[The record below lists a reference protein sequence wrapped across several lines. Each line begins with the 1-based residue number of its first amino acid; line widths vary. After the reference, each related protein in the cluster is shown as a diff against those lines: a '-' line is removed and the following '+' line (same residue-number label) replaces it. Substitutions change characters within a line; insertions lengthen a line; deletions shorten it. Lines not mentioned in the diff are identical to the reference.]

1 MALELLFWPALL
13 AYGEAAV
20 AYAGNV
26 RYPGLGRLATWGVR
40 LGWVVQTCLLV
51 LQAERAETFPWDTW
65 AGTLNLFVW
74 LVVGG
79 YLVWGCKPRYRL
91 LGLAVMPFAA
101 ILLAASYL
109 GGGVETGG
117 SHDFSTVFLAL
128 HVGFVLAAFAALTLA
143 AALGALYLWEER
155 ALKLR
160 RPGLLRLRAPS
171 LVTLERLGTRTV
183 AVALPLLT
191 LGMAAG
197 FVHGAS
203 LDPQI
208 VVTLAVWALFAA
220 FLLVRPRGR
229 RAAQLQ
235 LTGFA
240 LVAAAPLGLL
250 VTHLS

>member
-1 MALELLFWPALL
+1 VGAELLFWPALL

-40 LGWVVQTCLLV
+40 VGWVVQTCLLV
-51 LQAERAETFPWDTW
+51 LQAERAEGFPWDTW
-65 AGTLNLFVW
+65 AGSLNLFVW

-79 YLVWGCKPRYRL
+79 YLVWGCKPNYRL

-109 GGGVETGG
+109 GGGADTDGAAQ
-117 SHDFSTVFLAL
+117 FSTAFLVL
-128 HVGFVLAAFAALTLA
+128 HVGFVLAAFAALSLA

-155 ALKLR
+155 ALKRR

-171 LVTLERLGTRTV
+171 LVTLERLSTRTV
-183 AVALPLLT
+183 AVAFPLLT
-191 LGMAAG
+191 LGMVAG
-197 FVHGAS
+197 FARGVS

-208 VVTLAVWALFAA
+208 IVALVVWALYAA

-229 RAAQLQ
+229 RAAQVQ
-235 LTGFA
+235 LAGFA
-240 LVAAAPLGLL
+240 LVVAAPLGLL

>member
-1 MALELLFWPALL
+1 MAELLFWPAVL

-26 RYPGLGRLATWGVR
+26 RYPGSLGRLATWGVR
-40 LGWVVQTCLLV
+40 VGWLVQTCLLV
-51 LQAERAETFPWDTW
+51 LQAVRADGFPWDTW
-65 AGTLNLFVW
+65 AGSLNLFVW

-101 ILLAASYL
+101 ILLVASYF
-109 GGGVETGG
+109 GGGADTGG
-117 SHDFSTVFLAL
+117 SPHFSTAFLVL
-128 HVGFVLAAFAALTLA
+128 HVGLVLAAFAALTLA
-143 AALGALYLWEER
+143 AALGGLYLWEER

-171 LVTLERLGTRTV
+171 LLTLEALAWRTV

-191 LGMAAG
+191 LGMVAG

-208 VVTLAVWALFAA
+208 VVTLLVWALYAA
-220 FLLVRPRGR
+220 FLVVRPRGR
-229 RAAQLQ
+229 RAAYLQ
-235 LTGFA
+235 LVGFA
-240 LVAAAPLGLL
+240 LVLTAPLGLL
-250 VTHLS
+250 LTHLS

>member
-240 LVAAAPLGLL
+240 LVVAAPLGLL

>member
-1 MALELLFWPALL
+1 MGAELLFWPALL

-26 RYPGLGRLATWGVR
+26 RYPSLGRLAIWGVR
-40 LGWVVQTCLLV
+40 AGWLVQTALLVVQ
-51 LQAERAETFPWDTW
+51 AYRADGFPWDTW
-65 AGTLNLFVW
+65 AGSLNLFVW

-101 ILLAASYL
+101 SLLAASYL
-109 GGGVETGG
+109 GGGAEAGG
-117 SHDFSTVFLAL
+117 ARDFSTVFLVL

-143 AALGALYLWEER
+143 AALGGLYLWEER

-171 LVTLERLGTRTV
+171 LLTLEQLGWRTV
-183 AVALPLLT
+183 VVALPLLT
-191 LGMAAG
+191 LGMVAG

-208 VVTLAVWALFAA
+208 VVTLAVWALYAA
-220 FLLVRPRGR
+220 FLVLRPRGR
-229 RAAQLQ
+229 RAARLQ
-235 LTGFA
+235 LAGFA
-240 LVAAAPLGLL
+240 LVLTAPLGLL

>member
-1 MALELLFWPALL
+1 MAEFLFWPALL

-26 RYPGLGRLATWGVR
+26 RYPWLSRLAIWGVR
-40 LGWVVQTCLLV
+40 AGWLVQTALLVVQ
-51 LQAERAETFPWDTW
+51 AYRADGFPWDTW
-65 AGTLNLFVW
+65 AGSLNLFVW

-109 GGGVETGG
+109 GGGADADG
-117 SHDFSTVFLAL
+117 SDHLSTVFLVL
-128 HVGFVLAAFAALTLA
+128 HVGFVLAAFAGLTLA
-143 AALGALYLWEER
+143 AALGGLYLWEER

-171 LVTLERLGTRTV
+171 LLTLERLGWRTV

-191 LGMAAG
+191 LGMLAG

-208 VVTLAVWALFAA
+208 VVTLVVWALYAA
-220 FLLVRPRGR
+220 FLVTRAHGR

-235 LTGFA
+235 LAGFA
-240 LVAAAPLGLL
+240 LVLTAPLGLL
-250 VTHLS
+250 LTHLS

>member
-1 MALELLFWPALL
+1 MAELLFWPALL

-26 RYPGLGRLATWGVR
+26 RYPGSLGRLATWGVR
-40 LGWVVQTCLLV
+40 VGWLVQTCLLV
-51 LQAERAETFPWDTW
+51 VQAERANGFPWDTW
-65 AGTLNLFVW
+65 AGSLNLFVW

-109 GGGVETGG
+109 GGGTKTDG
-117 SHDFSTVFLAL
+117 SRDLSTVFLAL
-128 HVGFVLAAFAALTLA
+128 HVGLVLAAFAAFTLA
-143 AALGALYLWEER
+143 AALGGLYLWEER

-171 LVTLERLGTRTV
+171 LLTLEALGLRTV
-183 AVALPLLT
+183 AVAVPMLT
-191 LGMAAG
+191 LGMVAG
-197 FVHGAS
+197 FVHRAS

-208 VVTLAVWALFAA
+208 VVTLLVWALYAA
-220 FLLVRPRGR
+220 FLLVRPRAR
-229 RAAQLQ
+229 RAAHVQLA
-235 LTGFA
+235 GFA
-240 LVAAAPLGLL
+240 LVLAAPLGLL
-250 VTHLS
+250 LTHLS

>member
-1 MALELLFWPALL
+1 MVELIFWPAVL

-26 RYPGLGRLATWGVR
+26 RYPSLGRLATWGVR
-40 LGWVVQTCLLV
+40 VGWLVQTCLLV
-51 LQAERAETFPWDTW
+51 VQAERAEGFPWDTW
-65 AGTLNLFVW
+65 AGSLNLFVW
-74 LVVGG
+74 LIVGG
-79 YLVWGCKPRYRL
+79 YLIWGCKPRYRL

-109 GGGVETGG
+109 GGGADTGG
-117 SHDFSTVFLAL
+117 ARDLSTLFLVA
-128 HVGFVLAAFAALTLA
+128 HVGLVLAAFAALTLA
-143 AALGALYLWEER
+143 AALGGLYLWEER

-171 LVTLERLGTRTV
+171 LLTLEQLGLRTV
-183 AVALPLLT
+183 AVAFPLLT
-191 LGMAAG
+191 LGMVAG
-197 FVHGAS
+197 FAHGAS

-208 VVTLAVWALFAA
+208 VVTLLVWALYAA
-220 FLLVRPRGR
+220 FLLARPRGR
-229 RAAQLQ
+229 RAAHLQ

-240 LVAAAPLGLL
+240 LVLAAPLGLL